1 MTVRGDR
8 RAAGEAALVE
18 RAKRG
23 DRDAFSELVESHA
36 SAVLTVA
43 WRIVGDRAT
52 AEDVA
57 QETFLAAFRSL
68 PGFRADARFSTWLYR
83 IAVNKCRDVQRA
95 RTGDRHVR
103 TAGDDGDLAFEPPGT
118 SSEHRTPEDRLLDE
132 HRARLVAEALGRLS
146 PVYREAFV
154 LKHVEG
160 LSYDEMADVL
170 GVEGSTLR
178 MRVYKARQELSRMLA
193 GLAMR

>member
-1 MTVRGDR
+1 MRGER
-8 RAAGEAALVE
+8 PAAEEAALVA
-18 RAKRG
+18 RAKQG
-23 DRDAFSELVESHA
+23 DREAFSVLVESHA

-43 WRIVGDRAT
+43 WRILGDRAT

-57 QETFLAAFRSL
+57 QETFLAACRGL

-83 IAVNKCRDVQRA
+83 IAVNKCRDLQRS
-95 RTGDRHVR
+95 RTGDRHVAL
-103 TAGDDGDLAFEPPGT
+103 AGDDGEAALESAGM
-118 SSEHRTPEDRLLDE
+118 SSDHRTPEDRLLDE

-160 LSYDEMADVL
+160 LSYDEMAEVL
-170 GVEGSTLR
+170 GVESSTLR
-178 MRVYKARQELSRMLA
+178 MRVYKARQELSRDLA

>member
-1 MTVRGDR
+1 VRGDL
-8 RAAGEAALVE
+8 AAADEAALVE

-23 DRDAFSELVESHA
+23 DRDAFSELVECHA

-43 WRIVGDRAT
+43 WRIVGDRT
-52 AEDVA
+52 RAEDVA

-68 PGFRADARFSTWLYR
+68 PGFRVDARFSTWLYR
-83 IAVNKCRDVQRA
+83 IAVNKCRDFLRSQA
-95 RTGDRHVR
+95 GDRHVSLPDEDGE
-103 TAGDDGDLAFEPPGT
+103 AGPEPAGT
-118 SSEHRTPEDRLLDE
+118 SSDHRTPEDRLLDE
-132 HRARLVAEALGRLS
+132 HRARQIAEALGRLA

-160 LSYDEMADVL
+160 LSYDEMTEVL

-178 MRVYKARQELSRMLA
+178 MRVYKARQELSRALA
-193 GLAMR
+193 GLAVR